1 MDKTYGDRDDTAGL
15 KIKFKVS
22 KQGPDPSGLSR
33 WDVFEKRYL
42 LIRVLI
48 GKVIAGSRED
58 ALANARDNWPD
69 VRGIVVEPS
78 ED

>member
-22 KQGPDPSGLSR
+22 KQAPDPSGLSR

-42 LIRVLI
+42 IVRVLI
-48 GKVIAGSRED
+48 GNVLAGSRED
-58 ALANARDNWPD
+58 ALAKARASWPD
-69 VRGIVVEPS
+69 VRRIVVEPS

>member
-22 KQGPDPSGLSR
+22 KHGPDPSGLSR

-42 LIRVLI
+42 ILRILI
-48 GKVIAGSRED
+48 GNVLAGGREE
-58 ALANARDNWPD
+58 ALVKARANWPG
-69 VRGIVVEPS
+69 VRRILVEPS

>member
-22 KQGPDPSGLSR
+22 KQGPDPNGLSR

-42 LIRVLI
+42 ILRVLI
-48 GKVIAGSRED
+48 GNVLAGGRDD
-58 ALANARDNWPD
+58 ALAKARANWPD
-69 VRGIVVEPS
+69 VRRIVVEPS
-78 ED
+78 DD